1 MQAFRPLMALL
12 DVDLGLGSRLRLFGK
27 AVTDPAL
34 AADVQRSLSAIRASG
49 FAQGH
54 PEAIDTLFPMGT
66 TARADLEGLAALR
79 RQIPEVLQQQR
90 RQPLSDAPRGAV
102 PLPPLP
108 DAAEVLSSLVALATD
123 REKQASLREE
133 TKDLLRRTPKG
144 LETPKYAVVRT
155 LDGPGTLGAAELRA
169 YEPFTVARTS
179 MRGSGA
185 GAAGEGF
192 NTLAAYLFGKNERAQ
207 SMAMTMPVQT
217 AMRDADGACAQP
229 SSMAFVLPAR
239 FADAP
244 PAPLASSG
252 VRIDTVPAR
261 LVAVQAFAGLA
272 TDEEVQRQRAQLLR
286 ALADASLAP
295 ADGAELILLQYNS
308 PLTVPWRRR
317 NEVALEVAG
326 GIAAARAAAAA
337 GAAAIVGGAAPDSE
351 PAGGVAATAVA
362 SAGAS
367 APLAARP
374 SQDESDEL

>member
-1 MQAFRPLMALL
+1 
-12 DVDLGLGSRLRLFGK
+12 
-27 AVTDPAL
+27 
-34 AADVQRSLSAIRASG
+34 
-49 FAQGH
+49 
-54 PEAIDTLFPMGT
+54 MGT

-79 RQIPEVLQQQR
+79 RQTPGVLQQQR

-261 LVAVQAFAGLA
+261 LVAVQEHAFQGLC
-272 TDEEVQRQRAQLLR
+272 EMIKLNPRGVIPHFVHLC
-286 ALADASLAP
+286 DAIASWQTP
-295 ADGAELILLQYNS
+295 PAELDVMFRQILTGYKS
-308 PLTVPWRRR
+308 SV
-317 NEVALEVAG
+317 
-326 GIAAARAAAAA
+326 
-337 GAAAIVGGAAPDSE
+337 APD
-351 PAGGVAATAVA
+351 AWAQYYATFPDYMRVRLTQRY
-362 SAGAS
+362 GI
-367 APLAARP
+367 
-374 SQDESDEL
+374 